1 MNPEVPSEAGSGPT
15 FTETRELKRPYFILR
30 ARGGEKT
37 FYSPELQSVIRDP
50 KAPFAAYLPAAEVD
64 NPQKPGKVT
73 FVLPEGID
81 RNTLTPMAAFPESTI
96 RAFQSAAEAFL
107 QGEGLDPFRRETRNS
122 FLLPD
127 PEEEPDA
134 WWVYGPP
141 EDRRLL
147 ILWGCEFQR
156 GTSLPLL
163 PDPRKPAS
171 PSILDRLKARIM
183 DWSDYQRQMRDLLL
197 SGKEPFA
204 RFIGRPEQGR
214 KGEWKSI
221 LHQGKRLEWEKTK
234 PLKTLGSGEI
244 AAFQKAAGDFYN
256 RAYHDSSG
264 ASDFE
269 KELRTRF
276 RLPDIDKHPELF
288 RIAGGKLLVAVPDDL
303 EPADTLCPREDDE
316 LNLPAA
322 VAGEG
327 GAEVIPETV
336 LDKLQA
342 RATPWMARAIAGAVV
357 LVLLI
362 AAGVLFELFADR
374 TPPAVANVV
383 SENTPERAIVRFD
396 EEVHPDH
403 LEFAEVVSEEEAAR
417 GKANTPAFQIVFES
431 GDRIEIFGINHLNGS
446 GPEVELVTAFM
457 EEGNYLL
464 TVQGIR
470 DTSRKKN
477 RIDAPTEYPF
487 QVVDTIPPT
496 LEQVSADTSDSKA
509 VLLFFDEPLDRSS
522 ATLRSNFE
530 IRGQSIIRAQLLE
543 DNRSVRLVAS
553 ADFQKDQPYTLEV
566 LNLQDASLSRNPIPE
581 PITFTFTYRD
591 TIPPR
596 LESVQAPQ
604 SQVKVFATFSEKVTP
619 ASAQTPANYA
629 ITVDGQLGPAV
640 KSSLLYDDGVTVALT
655 TEPLFNGVSYG
666 FFAENI
672 ADQGGGGTLAMEQPV
687 LFSFTGAE
695 DTEPPFIEKV
705 TVRFQQNFWVTFNE
719 PVEIEPLLD
728 GARWSFSD
736 PALQIEGDPQ
746 PSDSEGTRIKF
757 KTTSRATDQLYT
769 LRYDGEVQDLIG
781 NSVDGLTSPQFQG
794 VNISIIPTNTLR
806 IQQATPAENN
816 RVLVLQ
822 FNEGVVKSAL
832 ETEANYLLDQGVQVL
847 QATADPT
854 DPAKVFL
861 SLDKPLNPGTR
872 YELTLREMRTRRA
885 PNVSIPSLSHRFTP

>member
-1 MNPEVPSEAGSGPT
+1 MNPEVPSEAGSGPV
-15 FTETRELKRPYFILR
+15 FNESRELKRPYFILR
-30 ARGGEKT
+30 ARGGEKNY
-37 FYSPELQSVIRDP
+37 YSPELQAVIRDP
-50 KAPFAAYLPAAEVD
+50 KTPFSTYLPAAELD
-64 NPQKPGKVT
+64 NPQKPAEVT
-73 FVLPEGID
+73 FRLPDGID
-81 RNTLTPMAAFPESTI
+81 RNTLTPMSALPESTV
-96 RAFQSAAEAFL
+96 RSFQAAVEDFL
-107 QGEGLDPFRRETRNS
+107 QGEGLDPFRKETRGA

-127 PEEEPDA
+127 PDEEPDA

-141 EDRRLL
+141 EDRKLL
-147 ILWGCEFQR
+147 VLWGCEFQR
-156 GTSLPLL
+156 NTSLPLL
-163 PDPRKPAS
+163 PDPKKPGA

-183 DWSDYQRQMRDLLL
+183 DWTDYQRQMRDLLL

-204 RFIGRPEQGR
+204 RFIGKPEQGR

-221 LHQGKRLEWEKTK
+221 LHQGKRIEWEKTK
-234 PLKTLGSGEI
+234 PLKTIGSGEI
-244 AAFQKAAGDFYN
+244 AAFHKAAGDFYS
-256 RAYHDSSG
+256 RAYPDSTS

-269 KELRTRF
+269 KELRTHF
-276 RLPDIDKHPELF
+276 RLPDIDKNPELY
-288 RIAGGKLLVAVPDDL
+288 RTSGGKLVIAVPDEL
-303 EPADTLCPREDDE
+303 ESADAVCPREDEE
-316 LNLPAA
+316 LNLPAP
-322 VAGEG
+322 VPGEG
-327 GAEVIPETV
+327 GAEVIPETAY
-336 LDKLQA
+336 DKLQA
-342 RATPWMARAIAGAVV
+342 RATPWMARAVAGGVV

-362 AAGVLFELFADR
+362 AAAVLFEMFADR
-374 TPPAVANVV
+374 TPPAVTEIL
-383 SENTPERAIVRFD
+383 SEDTPERVLVRFD
-396 EEVHPDH
+396 EEVHPEH

-417 GKANTPAFQIVFES
+417 GRANTPAFQIVSES
-431 GDRIEIFGINHLNGS
+431 GERIEIFGINHLDGS

-457 EEGNYLL
+457 EEGNYIL
-464 TVQGIR
+464 TIQGIR

-487 QVVDTIPPT
+487 QVVDTIPPS

-509 VLLFFDEPLDRSS
+509 VLLFFDEPLERSS
-522 ATLRSNFE
+522 ATLRSNYE
-530 IRGQSIIRAQLLE
+530 IRGQSIVRAQVLE
-543 DNRSVRLVAS
+543 DNSSVRLVAS
-553 ADFQKDQPYTLEV
+553 TDFQKDQPYTLEV
-566 LNLQDASLSRNPIPE
+566 LNLQDASLSRNPIPD

-591 TIPPR
+591 TIPPSV
-596 LESVQAPQ
+596 ESVQAPQ
-604 SQVKVFATFSEKVTP
+604 SQVKVFVTFSEKVTP

-629 ITVDGQLGPAV
+629 LTVDAQPGPAV
-640 KSSLLYDDGVTVALT
+640 RSALLYDDGLTVALT

-672 ADQGGGGTLAMEQPV
+672 ADQGGGGTLAMEEPI

-757 KTTSRATDQLYT
+757 KTTSRATDQIYT
-769 LRYDGEVQDLIG
+769 LRYEGEVQDLIG
-781 NSVDGLTSPQFQG
+781 NTADGLTSPQFQG

-806 IQQATPAENN
+806 VQQATPAENN

-832 ETEANYLLDQGVQVL
+832 ETESNYLLDQGVQVL

-861 SLDKPLNPGTR
+861 SLDKPLAPGTR